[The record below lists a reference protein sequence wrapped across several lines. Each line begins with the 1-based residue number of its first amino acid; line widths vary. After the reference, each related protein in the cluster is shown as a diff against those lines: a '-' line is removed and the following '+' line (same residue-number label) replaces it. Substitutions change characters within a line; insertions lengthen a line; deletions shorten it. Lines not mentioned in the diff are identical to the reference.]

1 MEKQSQEFSL
11 RSQDLEVFRKS
22 ISIDSL
28 KVLAM
33 NEHPPPPPPFFFSIR
48 LTLKYFCPCF
58 TSAIQ
63 TLKLKRM

>member
-33 NEHPPPPPPFFFSIR
+33 NEHPSPPTFFFSIR

>member
-33 NEHPPPPPPFFFSIR
+33 NEPPLPLFFSPLELPQNIFVLVLLLQYKR
-48 LTLKYFCPCF
+48 L
-58 TSAIQ
+58 S
-63 TLKLKRM
+63 